1 MGFLSHKNINKEE
14 RMKKF
19 IVVAIA
25 VLLAIPAVSF
35 AGSATSRWDLTL
47 GGYIEFDMGWADRT
61 VNADYATAPRKSY
74 GTFENRDA
82 EYASEY
88 AAGGAGRLWWIIKG
102 PDAWGGKTSG
112 YVEGDFRGQSGDYG
126 EFNLRHAWMKIDW
139 ANDSLQIG
147 RQWQRWGAHSPFGGY
162 LLAFS
167 GLGPSLKGQ
176 RNEAIVWDHKFA
188 KDWWWYLGV
197 YHNSG
202 NDMGSRNSAAFLDFD
217 NSPYPFIEGGI
228 KYASDSCGR
237 IGNQIMMFDIG
248 GFLGW
253 ERNIWGITDLATFVT
268 YDDDLAQAWGLAAK
282 YYVPIIPE
290 RKGNKAGALGIGG
303 NAFVGQNLS
312 WYNGPSGSLAY
323 VTDPGIP
330 FFVDPNFSYP
340 HQWGGWFQLDYWFTN
355 AVSIHGWY
363 SHAKNNFSKRAKTY
377 GLVSANLP
385 EQNQQ
390 YIVNLSY
397 DVNPAMRFGIEYAH
411 IRTKYANYTRAT
423 IEDVPTIIADK
434 KGNLNTI
441 RIGAWYFF

>member
-47 GGYIEFDMGWADRT
+47 GGYIEFDMGWADRG
-61 VNADYATAPRKSY
+61 VNADYATAPRKSI
-74 GTFENRDA
+74 GAWENREA
-82 EYASEY
+82 EYNSEY
-88 AAGGAGRLWWIIKG
+88 AAGAAGRLWWIVKG
-102 PDAWGGKTSG
+102 PDAWGGKTG
-112 YVEGDFRGQSGDYG
+112 AYVEGDFRGQSGDYG
-126 EFNLRHAWMKIDW
+126 EFNLRHAFVKIQW
-139 ANDSLQIG
+139 ANDELQIG
-147 RQWQRWGAHSPFGGY
+147 RQWQRWGAHFPFGGY

-197 YHNSG
+197 YHNSP
-202 NDMGSRNSAAFLDFD
+202 NDMGGRAVDDFA
-217 NSPYPFIEGGI
+217 NSPYPFLEGGI

-248 GFLGW
+248 GFIGW
-253 ERNIWGITDLATFVT
+253 ERDIWSVTDLNTFRT
-268 YDDDLAQAWGLAAK
+268 YNDDLKQAWGIAAK

-290 RKGNKAGALGIGG
+290 RKGNKAGAVGIGG

-312 WYNGPSGSLAY
+312 WYNGPTGSLSYTTAAGSLLLDSD
-323 VTDPGIP
+323 V
-330 FFVDPNFSYP
+330 SYP
-340 HQWGGWFQLDYWFTN
+340 HQWGGWFQFDYWFTN
-355 AVSIHGWY
+355 AFSFHGWY
-363 SHAKNNFSKRAKTY
+363 SHAKNNISSRGSLY
-377 GLVSANLP
+377 NLVNANTP
-385 EQNQQ
+385 KQNQQ

-397 DVNPAMRFGIEYAH
+397 DVNPALRFGIEYAH
-411 IRTKYANYTRAT
+411 IRTKYSNYTRYTVA
-423 IEDVPTIIADK
+423 DVPPITMDK
-434 KGNLNTI
+434 KGTLNTI
-441 RIGAWYFF
+441 RIGAYYFF

>member
-1 MGFLSHKNINKEE
+1 MSHKNINKEE

-47 GGYIEFDMGWADRT
+47 GGYIEFDMGWADRG
-61 VNADYATAPRKSY
+61 VNADYSLAPRKSY
-74 GTFENRDA
+74 GAWENKEA
-82 EYASEY
+82 EYSSEY
-88 AAGGAGRLWWIIKG
+88 AAGAAGRLWWIVKG
-102 PDAWGGKTSG
+102 PDAWGGKTG
-112 YVEGDFRGQSGDYG
+112 AYVEGDFRGQSGDYG
-126 EFNLRHAWMKIDW
+126 EFNLRHAFMKIEW

-147 RQWQRWGAHSPFGGY
+147 RQWQRWGAHFPFGGY

-202 NDMGSRNSAAFLDFD
+202 NDMGARALDDFA

-253 ERNIWGITDLATFVT
+253 ERDIWSVSDLTTFRT
-268 YDDDLAQAWGLAAK
+268 YNDDLKQAWGIAAK

-312 WYNGPSGSLAY
+312 WYNGPSGSISFTRAAGSLTLDSQ
-323 VTDPGIP
+323 V
-330 FFVDPNFSYP
+330 SYP
-340 HQWGGWFQLDYWFTN
+340 HQWGGWFQFDYWFTN
-355 AVSIHGWY
+355 AFSFHGWY
-363 SHAKNNFSKRAKTY
+363 SHAKNQLSSREVAATFDNPLA
-377 GLVSANLP
+377 ANLFK
-385 EQNQQ
+385 QNQQ
-390 YIVNLSY
+390 YIANLSY

-411 IRTKYANYTRAT
+411 IRTKYANYNRYTTADVAPITRGKNGT
-423 IEDVPTIIADK
+423 
-434 KGNLNTI
+434 LNTI